1 MPFISNIVKYNK
13 YTINNRLYFEYGVI
27 FLMAK
32 ISNSGKGIR
41 EKEQFC
47 YYLGNGNELRLR
59 KALLKTQRFIKN
71 KLLGL
76 VSRDLGFSPNSTIV
90 SSLALVFYLY

>member
-1 MPFISNIVKYNK
+1 
-13 YTINNRLYFEYGVI
+13 
-27 FLMAK
+27 MAK